1 MNEMSLAESTPF
13 AAHDIDCRAV
23 DTTTF
28 AGLSS
33 LLPSVWQCDLLPSAP
48 LFRSSAW
55 DVVVT
60 DVAETIS
67 ALTEQLQASMA
78 TMVTSL
84 SPSELPRWL
93 ISGVANYEVET
104 TTPEEDRRLYALAAV
119 HRLQRLLGLSQEEVA
134 AMVGVSRPS
143 LWNWEQGRTPQ
154 ERSLRRLTDVAG
166 AVDLLVDAM
175 GGEAGFDLAVA
186 QNRLGL
192 DEPVIDVLVEAGGPR
207 VILDRLF
214 ASSRSVAPNPS
225 LLPSAMDLLD
235 SEDAEIA
242 EEQERC
248 SGQPAGE
255 RRLRAVTRRTR

>member
-1 MNEMSLAESTPF
+1 VNEMSLAESTPF

-28 AGLSS
+28 ASPSS
-33 LLPSVWQCDLLPSAP
+33 LVRDVWQCDLFPSGA

-55 DVVVT
+55 DLAIT
-60 DVAETIS
+60 DVAQSVS

-84 SPSELPRWL
+84 RPYELPRWL
-93 ISGVANYEVET
+93 ISGAANYEVET

-119 HRLQRLLGLSQEEVA
+119 QRLQRLLGLSQEEVA

-154 ERSLRRLTDVAG
+154 ERSLRRLTDVVG

-175 GGEAGFDLAVA
+175 GGEAAFDLAVA
-186 QNRLGL
+186 QNLLGL
-192 DEPVIDVLVEAGGPR
+192 DEPVIDVLLEPGGPGI
-207 VILDRLF
+207 VLDRLF
-214 ASSRSVAPNPS
+214 EGSRAAAPMPS
-225 LLPSAMDLLD
+225 LLPSVADLLD
-235 SEDAEIA
+235 SEDSEIA
-242 EEQERC
+242 EDQGLVLGE
-248 SGQPAGE
+248 PAGE
-255 RRLRAVTRRTR
+255 RRLRVVTRRTR